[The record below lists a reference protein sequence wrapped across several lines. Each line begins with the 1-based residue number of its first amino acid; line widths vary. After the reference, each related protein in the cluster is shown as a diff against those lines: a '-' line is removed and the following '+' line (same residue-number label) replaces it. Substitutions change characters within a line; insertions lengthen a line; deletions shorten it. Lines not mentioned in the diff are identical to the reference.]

1 MLGTII
7 AQLFRLQ
14 NAPSPTGVISL
25 YILAIPLACIC
36 QGAALLT
43 ALIGSHRYW
52 RMQNAMAR
60 GQVLA
65 AGWEFWLTIAIL
77 GSVSR
82 PRLISTQ
89 NMTGFTDDREGAS
102 NTICCY
108 TRGCLNVVVSMTKA
122 ALLYPTTHEGP
133 KPLDSEI
140 GGQRPRY
147 KT

>member
-43 ALIGSHRYW
+43 TLTGSHRYW

-60 GQVLA
+60 GQALA
-65 AGWEFWLTIAIL
+65 AGWEYWLMIGIL

-82 PRLISTQ
+82 PSFNFYPKCDRFLLMTEKVLLIL
-89 NMTGFTDDREGAS
+89 F
-102 NTICCY
+102 
-108 TRGCLNVVVSMTKA
+108 VVILAVA
-122 ALLYPTTHEGP
+122 
-133 KPLDSEI
+133 
-140 GGQRPRY
+140 
-147 KT
+147 